1 MDVPQRVVLLARL
14 CSSAAFDVQ
23 KVSAYLNQYDR
34 SRYINLSGVFSWIYN
49 EEIKNGN
56 NSVAA
61 LPAGTAML
69 LDDMDCK
76 IEILVLDVVVTHFAT
91 FTKLLSILKSK
102 YEHIEIVVVVD
113 SPLRYFNDFCS
124 NIIESK
130 YFNDR
135 INCFNS
141 NHLYRID
148 IFMNHIENTNNVR
161 HLISSNDNITN
172 EKNFFKI
179 IGLEVHD
186 SYFDISMP
194 KTIYGKH
201 LNWIYLLPTMGDIIP
216 LADWRKYIQKWE
228 NSGHV
233 AMARIPD
240 DGQFKDMESKITKY
254 WRFAKRQYP
263 ELEDALTLKITDF
276 LRYTQYRELTDEQIL
291 SFIDGMDRDIQNK
304 LNENFS
310 ILRRGL
316 NNWYKRFFHILQK
329 KLKPDIQVE
338 SPAPKCTVITFAY
351 NHENFIRDCI
361 ESVASQQ
368 LDCSLEH
375 IIVDDASTDATPLI
389 IEEMAKKYKHI
400 KPILCKQKPP
410 TTVNIGFLSC
420 QSQYVALCDGDDYF
434 TDKQKLHKQISFLDN
449 YPDCSLCFHYANVV
463 FENGKKSYLYPP
475 PEALPRGARIMCS
488 IKVLLQCN
496 PMQTSS
502 VMYRWRFREGL
513 PPWFN
518 PLLVPGDWYWHLLH
532 AEIGGVGF
540 IPEVMSVYR
549 RHRGAVFS
557 SADRN
562 IIAHRLKYGMKELE
576 FYNHCD
582 QHFSLK
588 YHNDFSMLANGV
600 FANFVEHYIR
610 TGDSRYMNR
619 ASIYYPDF
627 AKEFLGRLKTVTG
640 KAKQER
646 VS

>member
-14 CSSAAFDVQ
+14 CSSTAFDVQ
-23 KVSAYLNQYDR
+23 KISVYLNQYGR
-34 SRYINLSGVFSWIYN
+34 SRYINLADVFSWIYN
-49 EEIKNGN
+49 EEIKNGH
-56 NSVAA
+56 NSMTA
-61 LPAGTAML
+61 LPPRTAML
-69 LDDMDCK
+69 LDDIDHE
-76 IEILVLDVVVTHFAT
+76 IEILILDVVVTHFST
-91 FTKLLSILKSK
+91 FAKLSSILKSR
-102 YEHIEIVVVVD
+102 YEHIEIVAIVD

-130 YFNDR
+130 YFNRR
-135 INCFNS
+135 IDCFNA

-148 IFMNHIENTNNVR
+148 IFLNHLEKINVKY
-161 HLISSNDNITN
+161 LIVSNDNIKN
-172 EKNFFKI
+172 EKKFLKLL
-179 IGLEVHD
+179 GLHAPD
-186 SYFDISMP
+186 SFFDISMP
-194 KTIYGKH
+194 KTIYGKY
-201 LNWIYLLPTMGDIIP
+201 LNWLYLLPTMGDIIP
-216 LADWRKYIQKWE
+216 LSDWREYIQKWE

-240 DGQFKDMESKITKY
+240 DEQFKDVESKITKY
-254 WRFAKRQYP
+254 WRFAKRRYP
-263 ELEDALTLKITDF
+263 ELEDALTLNITDF
-276 LRYTQYRELTDEQIL
+276 LRYDQYRELTDEQIL
-291 SFIDGMDRDIQNK
+291 SFIDGMDRDVQNK
-304 LNENFS
+304 LNENFT

-316 NNWYKRFFHILQK
+316 NNWHKRFFHILQK
-329 KLKPDIQVE
+329 NLKPDVQVE

-389 IEEMAKKYKHI
+389 IEEMAKKYKYI
-400 KPILCKQKPP
+400 KPILCKQKPS
-410 TTVNIGFLSC
+410 TTVSIGFLSC

-463 FENGKKSYLYPP
+463 YENGEKSYLYPT
-475 PEALPRGARIMCS
+475 PEALPRGVRVMYS
-488 IKVLLQCN
+488 IKDLLQGN

-502 VMYRWRFREGL
+502 VMYRWRFQDGL
-513 PPWFN
+513 PSWFN

-532 AEIGGVGF
+532 AETGWVGF

-549 RHRGAVFS
+549 RHSGAVYS
-557 SADRN
+557 SADGDTV
-562 IIAHRLKYGMKELE
+562 AHRLKHGMKELE
-576 FYNHCD
+576 LYNHCD

-588 YHNDFSMLANGV
+588 YHNDLSMLANGV
-600 FANFVEHYIR
+600 FANFVEHYVR
-610 TGDSRYMNR
+610 TGDSRYMDR

-627 AKEFLGRLKTVTG
+627 AKEFLGSLKVVSG